1 MRWPIAAVQSARKN
15 FILTSHGTP
24 KTESAQNVE
33 LKHRGRFAFPAI
45 VFAYNPPAPKLN
57 TVGPGP
63 IGQLWQL
70 ERRGYP
76 LSLDLVLA
84 NSAASSFISG
94 MLLDDSENP
103 AYVQV
108 GYGQLAVGYGF
119 S

>member
-15 FILTSHGTP
+15 FTLTSHRTL

-33 LKHRGRFAFPAI
+33 LKHRGRFVFPAI

-63 IGQLWQL
+63 IRQLWQL

-84 NSAASSFISG
+84 NSASSLISG
-94 MLLDDSENP
+94 MLLDDGENP
-103 AYVQV
+103 AYVHM
-108 GYGQLAVGYGF
+108 GNGQLAVG
-119 S
+119 